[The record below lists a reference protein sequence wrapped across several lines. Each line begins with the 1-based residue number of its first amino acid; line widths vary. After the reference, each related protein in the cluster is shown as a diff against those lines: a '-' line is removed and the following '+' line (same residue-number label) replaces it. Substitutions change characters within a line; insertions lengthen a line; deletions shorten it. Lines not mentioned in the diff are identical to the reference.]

1 MSKFPYKLSSLYL
14 ETDMNLVQFILIQ
27 LILSEYYENNNDYN
41 KVIRYIC
48 KTYKDGFAPMNFYV
62 ELARFSCQFD
72 NGDLVSKLKMV
83 YMGEYGKLLNIY
95 KNEEIHTKKTQ

>member
-27 LILSEYYENNNDYN
+27 LILSEYYENDSDYD

-48 KTYKDGFAPMNFYV
+48 GVAKDGFAPMNFDD
-62 ELARFSCQFD
+62 ELARFTCQFD
-72 NGDLVSKLKMV
+72 DSGLVNKLEMV
-83 YMGEYGKLLNIY
+83 YMGEYSKLLNKY
-95 KNEEIHTKKTQ
+95 KNENS